1 MDLDQRPSSRPPGS
15 PSTGEKRPSWPWL
28 LGLAVLGVVVAV
40 AVGGEN
46 TRSRS
51 LSSPPSAADPIA
63 SPLPDTNIEGQWIE
77 WKGDDLAQTFRVG
90 GYSLTVSPMIDSEA
104 LPAAQLKIIAPDGA
118 VLDHQTSGASWA
130 NLTFMVVQMDAADPT
145 RQLIVA
151 DYSGGAHCCTE
162 VTVFERR
169 DGRWSRSELGS
180 WDGDV
185 PATPKDLDNDG
196 RKEMVFVD
204 QAFLYAFASYAE
216 SAAPPVIK
224 QVHQG
229 TITTLSAER
238 AFRPTYAA
246 YLEEVRPDCLAGS
259 NGACAAFVATAARLG
274 QLDAA
279 WAVMLGAYDQA
290 SDWDLPKACRI
301 RTKDACPPEAEL
313 TFATYPEALQW
324 FLGKNG
330 YASPTYIEPLNAAGP
345 SFECGAA
352 RTAGEQSVCTLPALA
367 IQDRMLAMAYTRAS
381 ALSKDR
387 QALRASQRA
396 FLAARND
403 LEDPAALAAL
413 YQIRIELLLALDQP

>member
-1 MDLDQRPSSRPPGS
+1 M
-15 PSTGEKRPSWPWL
+15 
-28 LGLAVLGVVVAV
+28 
-40 AVGGEN
+40 
-46 TRSRS
+46 
-51 LSSPPSAADPIA
+51 
-63 SPLPDTNIEGQWIE
+63 EGQWIA
-77 WKGDDLAQTFRVG
+77 WKGDDLARTYRVG
-90 GYSLTVSPMIDSEA
+90 GYSLTVAPIVDSEG

-118 VLDHQTSGASWA
+118 PLDHQTSGSSWA
-130 NLTFMVVQMDAADPT
+130 NLSFMVVQMDAGAPA

-151 DYSGGAHCCTE
+151 DYSGGAHCCTQ

-169 DGRWSRSELGS
+169 DGRWNRSELGS

-185 PATPKDLDNDG
+185 PATPEDLDNDG

-229 TITTLSAER
+229 KISTLSTER

-279 WAVMLGAYDQA
+279 WSLMLSAYDQA

-301 RTKDACPPEAEL
+301 RTQDACPPEAEL

-330 YASPTYIEPLNAAGP
+330 YASPVYIEPLNAAGP

-352 RTAGEQSVCTLPALA
+352 RTVGERSVCTVPALA
-367 IQDRMLAMAYTRAS
+367 MQDRMLAMAYTRAS
-381 ALSKDR
+381 ALSRDR
-387 QALRASQRA
+387 QALRVSQRS
-396 FLAARND
+396 FLSSRNN
-403 LEDPAALAAL
+403 LADPAALSAL
-413 YQIRIELLLALDQP
+413 YQNRIELLLAVD

>member
-1 MDLDQRPSSRPPGS
+1 VDLGQKPNSPPPIAPSS
-15 PSTGEKRPSWPWL
+15 GEKRPSWPWL

-40 AVGGEN
+40 AVAVSGEN
-46 TRSRS
+46 TRSRG
-51 LSSPPSAADPIA
+51 LSSPSTAAAPVP
-63 SPLPDTNIEGQWIE
+63 SPLPDTNIEGQWIK

-90 GYSLTVSPMIDSEA
+90 GYSLSVSPMVDSEG

-118 VLDHQTSGASWA
+118 ALDHQTSASSWA
-130 NLTFMVVQMDAADPT
+130 NLTFMVVQTDTADPT

-169 DGRWSRSELGS
+169 DGRWNRSELGS

-185 PATPKDLDNDG
+185 PASPKDLDNDG

-224 QVHQG
+224 QVHQSK
-229 TITTLSAER
+229 ITTLSADR
-238 AFRPTYAA
+238 AFRPTYVA
-246 YLEEVRPDCLAGS
+246 YLEEVRPGCLAGS

-279 WAVMLGAYDQA
+279 WSLMLAAYDQA
-290 SDWDLPKACRI
+290 SDWNLPKACRI
-301 RTKDACPPEAEL
+301 RTQDACPPEAEL

-330 YASPTYIEPLNAAGP
+330 YASPVYIEPLNAAGP

-352 RTAGEQSVCTLPALA
+352 RTAGEQSVCTVPALA
-367 IQDRMLAMAYTRAS
+367 MQDRMLAMAYTRAS
-381 ALSKDR
+381 ALSRDR
-387 QALRASQRA
+387 QALRVSQRA
-396 FLAARND
+396 FLSSRNN
-403 LEDPAALAAL
+403 LADPAALSAL
-413 YQIRIELLLALDQP
+413 YQNRIELLLAVD

>member
-1 MDLDQRPSSRPPGS
+1 MDLGHRPHSPPPAG
-15 PSTGEKRPSWPWL
+15 PPTDKPPSWPWL

-40 AVGGEN
+40 AVSGERGR
-46 TRSRS
+46 TSAPP
-51 LSSPPSAADPIA
+51 LQLAAASPADT
-63 SPLPDTNIEGQWIE
+63 PLPDTDVEGQWVK
-77 WKGDDLAQTFRVG
+77 WTGDEFARTYRVG
-90 GYSLTVSPMIDSEA
+90 GYSLNVAPMVDSQG
-104 LPAAQLKIIAPDGA
+104 LPAARLKIMAPDGA
-118 VLDHQTSGASWA
+118 VLDHQTMGSSWA
-130 NLTFMVVQMDAADPT
+130 NLTFMVVQMDAADPV
-145 RQLIVA
+145 RQLILA
-151 DYSGGAHCCTE
+151 DYSGGAHCCTQ

-169 DGRWSRSELGS
+169 DGRWNRSELGS

-196 RKEMVFVD
+196 RKEMVFAD

-229 TITTLSAER
+229 KITTLSADR

-246 YLEEVRPDCLAGS
+246 YLEEVRAGCLAGS
-259 NGACAAFVATAARLG
+259 NGVCAAFVATAARLG

-279 WAVMLGAYDQA
+279 WSLMLGAYDQV

-301 RTKDACPPEAEL
+301 RTQDACPTDAEL

-330 YASPTYIEPLNAAGP
+330 YAAPAYIEPLNAAGP

-367 IQDRMLAMAYTRAS
+367 MQDRMLAMAYTRAL
-381 ALSKDR
+381 ALSRDR

-396 FLAARND
+396 FLSSRNN
-403 LEDPAALAAL
+403 LEDPAALSAL
-413 YQIRIELLLALDQP
+413 YQNRIELLLAVD

>member
-1 MDLDQRPSSRPPGS
+1 M
-15 PSTGEKRPSWPWL
+15 
-28 LGLAVLGVVVAV
+28 LGVVVAV
-40 AVGGEN
+40 LAGGESN
-46 TRSRS
+46 PTRS
-51 LSSPPSAADPIA
+51 LSSPPTPAAETVA
-63 SPLPDTNIEGQWIE
+63 PLLDTDVEGQWIA
-77 WKGDDLAQTFRVG
+77 WKGDDLARAYRVG
-90 GYSLTVSPMIDSEA
+90 GYSLTVSPTVDNEG

-118 VLDHQTSGASWA
+118 ALDYQTSGSSWA

-145 RQLIVA
+145 RQLIIA

-169 DGRWSRSELGS
+169 DGRWNRSELGS

-229 TITTLSAER
+229 KITTPSAEL

-246 YLEEVRPDCLAGS
+246 YLEEVRPGCLAGS

-279 WAVMLGAYDQA
+279 WTLMLGAYDQA

-301 RTKDACPPEAEL
+301 RTQDACPPEAEL

-330 YASPTYIEPLNAAGP
+330 YASPVYIEPLTAAGP

-352 RTAGEQSVCTLPALA
+352 RTAGEQSVCTVPALA
-367 IQDRMLAMAYTRAS
+367 MQDRMLAMAYTRAS
-381 ALSKDR
+381 ALSRDR
-387 QALRASQRA
+387 QALRVSQRA
-396 FLAARND
+396 FLSSRNN
-403 LEDPAALAAL
+403 LADPAALSAL
-413 YQIRIELLLALDQP
+413 YQNRIELLLAVD

>member
-1 MDLDQRPSSRPPGS
+1 VDLGQKPPSSHPAP
-15 PSTGEKRPSWPWL
+15 PSTGDQRPSWPWL
-28 LGLAVLGVVVAV
+28 LGLVVLGVVVVVV
-40 AVGGEN
+40 AGGEN

-51 LSSPPSAADPIA
+51 LSSPLAPADEA
-63 SPLPDTNIEGQWIE
+63 VAPLPDTNAEGQWIE
-77 WKGDDLAQTFRVG
+77 WKGDDLARTYRIG
-90 GYSLTVSPMIDSEA
+90 GYSLAVAPMVDSQG
-104 LPAAQLKIIAPDGA
+104 LPAAHLKIIAPDGA
-118 VLDHQTSGASWA
+118 PLDHQTSGSSWA
-130 NLTFMVVQMDAADPT
+130 NLTFMVVQMDAADPS

-151 DYSGGAHCCTE
+151 NYSGGAHCCTE
-162 VTVFERR
+162 VTIFERR
-169 DGRWSRSELGS
+169 DGRWNRSELGS

-229 TITTLSAER
+229 KISTLSTER

-279 WAVMLGAYDQA
+279 WSLMLGAYDQA
-290 SDWDLPKACRI
+290 SDWVLPKACRI
-301 RTKDACPPEAEL
+301 RTQDACPPEAEL

-330 YASPTYIEPLNAAGP
+330 YAAPAYIEPLNAAGP

-367 IQDRMLAMAYTRAS
+367 IQDRMLAMAYNRAS
-381 ALSKDR
+381 ALSRDR
-387 QALRASQRA
+387 QALRSSQRA
-396 FLAARND
+396 FLSARNN
-403 LEDPAALAAL
+403 LADPAALSTL
-413 YQIRIELLLALDQP
+413 YQNRIELLLAVD

>member
-1 MDLDQRPSSRPPGS
+1 MDLGQRPPSPRPAPL
-15 PSTGEKRPSWPWL
+15 STGDKRPSWPWL
-28 LGLAVLGVVVAV
+28 LGLVVLGVVVAV
-40 AVGGEN
+40 VAGGEN

-51 LSSPPSAADPIA
+51 ISSPLAPTDEAVA
-63 SPLPDTNIEGQWIE
+63 PLPDTNVEGQWIE
-77 WKGDDLAQTFRVG
+77 WKGDDLARTYRVG
-90 GYSLTVSPMIDSEA
+90 GYSLTVAPIVDSEG

-118 VLDHQTSGASWA
+118 PLDHQTSGSSWA
-130 NLTFMVVQMDAADPT
+130 NLSFMVVQMDAGDPA

-151 DYSGGAHCCTE
+151 DYSGGAHCCTQ

-169 DGRWSRSELGS
+169 DGRWNRSELGS

-229 TITTLSAER
+229 KISTLSTER

-279 WAVMLGAYDQA
+279 WSLMLSAYDQA

-301 RTKDACPPEAEL
+301 RTQDACPPEAEL

-330 YASPTYIEPLNAAGP
+330 YASPVYIEPLIAAGP

-352 RTAGEQSVCTLPALA
+352 RTVGERSVCTVPALA
-367 IQDRMLAMAYTRAS
+367 MQDRMLAMAYTRAS
-381 ALSKDR
+381 ALSRDR
-387 QALRASQRA
+387 QALRVSQRS
-396 FLAARND
+396 FLSSRNN
-403 LEDPAALAAL
+403 LADPAALSAL
-413 YQIRIELLLALDQP
+413 YQNRIELLLAVD